1 MKGAVTNRRAAPS
14 LNYNMKDINFLLKT
28 NLRPDCVPDES
39 LNTSVLKRAKEIEN
53 MKRKAF
59 RIRVAAAAV
68 IGILAVG
75 STAFAAYH
83 YLTPSQVAEELA
95 VGNSLSKAFESADA
109 VNINETQHTGG
120 YIVSL
125 LGMVSG
131 KNLIPEISDDAN
143 AQDIEKDKTYAVVAI
158 EKENHSPM
166 PVVSDDAYQTFC
178 LSPLIHGKTW
188 MEANNGT
195 LDAGV
200 SSFVQD
206 GIQYELLECD
216 NLEPYGETGVYL
228 GVVSKFGEEPDAF
241 SYDSSTGSYGIN
253 PDYKGMN
260 ALFELPLDETK

>member
-1 MKGAVTNRRAAPS
+1 
-14 LNYNMKDINFLLKT
+14 
-28 NLRPDCVPDES
+28 
-39 LNTSVLKRAKEIEN
+39 
-53 MKRKAF
+53 
-59 RIRVAAAAV
+59 
-68 IGILAVG
+68 
-75 STAFAAYH
+75 
-83 YLTPSQVAEELA
+83 
-95 VGNSLSKAFESADA
+95 
-109 VNINETQHTGG
+109 
-120 YIVSL
+120 
-125 LGMVSG
+125 
-131 KNLIPEISDDAN
+131 
-143 AQDIEKDKTYAVVAI
+143 
-158 EKENHSPM
+158 
-166 PVVSDDAYQTFC
+166 
-178 LSPLIHGKTW
+178 